1 MKDRK
6 GLSPNG
12 RRGEEEL
19 GRAEEVRIIIRI
31 YCTRKESIFN
41 ETRKNKKFSK
51 KVLAADLEY
60 LAHSWDLVT

>member
-12 RRGEEEL
+12 RRGEEEP
-19 GRAEEVRIIIRI
+19 GRAEEVKIIIRI

-41 ETRKNKKFSK
+41 ETRKNKKFIK
-51 KVLAADLEY
+51 K
-60 LAHSWDLVT
+60 STG